1 MVVSLITLEY
11 ESDEV
16 FEDNETI
23 ASGTMRPAVT
33 QRTAIPPLSKK
44 TELEDPDDSVTEP
57 EPEED
62 DWLEEDTPTAT
73 SVAANGTSATLCWW
87 LRCNPACDSADCG
100 QVGTISCEKG
110 SSGGKLRVRHRAGV

>member
-1 MVVSLITLEY
+1 MLVLLIHTEY

-16 FEDNETI
+16 FEDNLAV
-23 ASGTMRPAVT
+23 ASDEMQPAVT
-33 QRTAIPPLSKK
+33 KRTAIPPPAKK

-73 SVAANGTSATLCWW
+73 SVAANGTSDTLCW
-87 LRCNPACDSADCG
+87 
-100 QVGTISCEKG
+100 
-110 SSGGKLRVRHRAGV
+110 

>member
-1 MVVSLITLEY
+1 MLVLLIHTEY

-16 FEDNETI
+16 FEDNLAV
-23 ASGTMRPAVT
+23 ASDTMQPTVT
-33 QRTAIPPLSKK
+33 KRTAIPPPAKK
-44 TELEDPDDSVTEP
+44 TELGDPDDSVTEP

-73 SVAANGTSATLCWW
+73 SVAANGTSDTLCWW

-100 QVGTISCEKG
+100 QVGTISCEEG